1 MILVQKD
8 KNKTKRNHKIK
19 KKAVKM
25 SVARKSPINHLRRTH
40 MKMVSVCRNQ
50 NKAKFAKQ
58 SRKKKYG
65 NFHFAAVL
73 MIYMTVAISFRQ
85 GKATEIVDHVI
96 L

>member
-1 MILVQKD
+1 
-8 KNKTKRNHKIK
+8 
-19 KKAVKM
+19 
-25 SVARKSPINHLRRTH
+25 

-58 SRKKKYG
+58 SGKKKYS

-85 GKATEIVDHVI
+85 GKVQKLLIMLPLIDITCSS
-96 L
+96 LMCQ